1 MKTESMVTRA
11 ARAMFA
17 SQQWP
22 EQFHPSFEVEQERFE
37 TAARAAIEAMR
48 EPTDSMSVSGGLKC
62 EQLMFEGVGTG
73 VIFQDMATVFTS
85 MIDRALSEEGE

>member
-48 EPTDSMSVSGGLKC
+48 APSRPMFAAAEDFVVGCCNMSEADLA
-62 EQLMFEGVGTG
+62 GVW
-73 VIFQDMATVFTS
+73 VD